1 MNEWNLLQAMNGIHT
16 DTVER
21 TRQLLENKE
30 VIPMYRMR
38 NVWRTVLIAALIARF
53 FSITAY
59 AVFHFS
65 MNGHSSAENES
76 YTVQFGNQAVEWPSK
91 YVFRFE
97 GPEECRGVRF
107 KANWTPKEN
116 YWDFA
121 QPEDDGYAS
130 LLEGGEIRNE
140 EFGVFLPSCVID
152 VMYAPQFV
160 NDGAMILMD
169 FEPDKITE
177 ESWGDVQVYKFAAK
191 SGHAI
196 DADQTMFPIG
206 NFVILFHPEQG
217 WIVGVRGYDSMENL
231 EQIARNLEV
240 VQTEEVIRSTDFE
253 NKIDFCDIY
262 IG

>member
-1 MNEWNLLQAMNGIHT
+1 MNEWRLLQAMNGIHT

-38 NVWRTVLIAALIARF
+38 KVWRTVLIAALIASF

-65 MNGHSSAENES
+65 MNGHSSVENES
-76 YTVQFGNQAVEWPSK
+76 YTVHFGNQTMEWPSK

-107 KANWTPKEN
+107 KANWTPNES

-130 LLEGGEIRNE
+130 LLEGSEIRNE

-152 VMYAPQFV
+152 AMYAPQFV
-160 NDGAMILMD
+160 NDGALILMD
-169 FEPDKITE
+169 FDPEKITE
-177 ESWGDVQVYKFAAK
+177 ESWGEVQVYKFAAK

-196 DADQTMFPIG
+196 DADQTMFPTG

-217 WIVGVRGYDSMENL
+217 WIIGVRGYDSMENL
-231 EQIARNLEV
+231 ERIARNLEV
-240 VQTEEVIRSTDFE
+240 VQTEELIRSTDFE